1 MHQSIEKHITKHI
14 SPTGEELHQFTSVL
28 KEITIGKGQFLVEP
42 GQIVKHKYFVTKG
55 CLKAYYIDPKG
66 NKHII
71 QFAIENWWV
80 GDFDA
85 YYNKVPSKLHIEVLE
100 DSVLLSI
107 DYDSLQKIYDDMPIF
122 ERYYRLLVTNSTIAQ
137 RKRILS
143 SLEKNTQE
151 RYLEFCET
159 YANIENRVPNYD
171 IANYLGVSPE
181 NLSRVRKQLKKLNIS

>member
-1 MHQSIEKHITKHI
+1 MYKSIEEHITKHV
-14 SPTGEELHQFTSVL
+14 SPTAKELYQFTSFL
-28 KEITIGKGQFLVEP
+28 KEITIDKGQFLVEP
-42 GQIVKHKYFVTKG
+42 GQIVKHKYFVIKG
-55 CLKAYYIDPKG
+55 GLKAYYIDPKG

-71 QFAIENWWV
+71 QFAVENWWV

-85 YYNKVPSKLHIEVLE
+85 YYNNVPSKLHIEVLE
-100 DSVLLSI
+100 DSELLSI

-122 ERYYRLLVTNSTIAQ
+122 ERYYRILVTNSTIAQ

-151 RYLEFCET
+151 RYLEFCEA